1 MSRVA
6 KKPIA
11 IPEKTTVTVNGTT
24 VHVKGPLGE
33 MSRDFKPGV
42 KFAIDGNMISEF
54 GTAAI
59 SEGRVNG
66 RTVTWSASF
75 QMGGERTT
83 VNFEADVDGARMT
96 GRLRAGEMGTMT
108 FTAEK
113 KP

>member
-1 MSRVA
+1 M
-6 KKPIA
+6 
-11 IPEKTTVTVNGTT
+11 TVNGPQGAMTST
-24 VHVKGPLGE
+24 MTLTQTA
-33 MSRDFKPGV
+33 D
-42 KFAIDGNMISEF
+42 AIDGNMISEF

-83 VNFEADVDGARMT
+83 VNFEADVDGSRMT
-96 GRLRAGEMGTMT
+96 GRLRAGEMGAMT